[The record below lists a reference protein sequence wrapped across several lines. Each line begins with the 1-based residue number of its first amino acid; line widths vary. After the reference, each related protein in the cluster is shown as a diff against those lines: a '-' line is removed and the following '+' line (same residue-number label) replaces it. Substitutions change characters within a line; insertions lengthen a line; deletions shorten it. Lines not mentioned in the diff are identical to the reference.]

1 MKDFKSKETRYIL
14 KHVSGK
20 YFKNT
25 PFATSY
31 DAFLTDDVLQAS
43 RFPSKE
49 IADTVIKSN
58 KSAEFKYAGDF
69 MLRTILMDCR
79 VVVFE
84 LNIDGKLYE
93 KVEPEEEE

>member
-1 MKDFKSKETRYIL
+1 MNKVEEIKRTETRYIL

-25 PFATSY
+25 VFATSY
-31 DAFLTDDVLQAS
+31 DAFLTDDILQAS
-43 RFPSKE
+43 IFPTKE

-58 KSAEFKYAGDF
+58 KGAEFKYAGEF
-69 MLRTILMDCR
+69 MLRTILMDCS

-84 LNIDGKLYE
+84 LNIEGKLYE
-93 KVEPEEEE
+93 

>member
-1 MKDFKSKETRYIL
+1 MKEIKMTETRYIL

-43 RFPSKE
+43 KFPSKE
-49 IADTVIKSN
+49 IADTVIQTN
-58 KSAEFKYAGDF
+58 KGAEFKYAGDF

-84 LNIDGKLYE
+84 LNIEGKLYD
-93 KVEPEEEE
+93 